1 MGVLVAPESAKAIRK
16 CKACLQPVK
25 GHIGPYGLAKCKNDK
40 ENVTKL
46 DEKVVSEHDD
56 IGVLTAA
63 LETVVVNS
71 ELPYETNENN
81 TAIGPNSPRSKVAV
95 DNEKGGQIRA
105 RTASGQDLDSSATQ
119 GCESNDNSLLS
130 NGEDFSTKID
140 DIVARLQLLE
150 DENEEWNFSKCFS
163 PILLSNPDE
172 NDTTDKSV
180 EKSTDIDIR
189 SILSGGRFCIC
200 HCPTTSEVSEC
211 QCEGELTLDNSLSGQ
226 VRNVFM
232 DPSTDSK
239 VDWAPHVKFLEER
252 WRKDNPAVIVLGIES
267 VGAKGVKVVDGE
279 IIIEAS
285 LEMEGDEVH
294 GIVKGT
300 MSLSVQ
306 VSKKYL
312 TKGLKN
318 PICFRPSTFQLVNL
332 EDE

>member
-1 MGVLVAPESAKAIRK
+1 MGVSAAPDSAKAIRK

-40 ENVTKL
+40 EIVTKL
-46 DEKVVSEHDD
+46 DEKVVSEHD

-71 ELPYETNENN
+71 ELPSDTNENSLV
-81 TAIGPNSPRSKVAV
+81 IGPSPRSKVEKAV
-95 DNEKGGQIRA
+95 VNENGDQLRA
-105 RTASGQDLDSSATQ
+105 RTASGLDLESSATQ

-130 NGEDFSTKID
+130 NGEEFSTKID
-140 DIVARLQLLE
+140 DIVARLQLVE

-172 NDTTDKSV
+172 NDTKDKSV
-180 EKSTDIDIR
+180 EKSTIIDIR
-189 SILSGGRFCIC
+189 SILSGGQFCIC
-200 HCPTTSEVSEC
+200 QCPTTSEVSEC
-211 QCEGELTLDNSLSGQ
+211 RCAGELTLDNSLSGQ

-239 VDWAPHVKFLEER
+239 VDWAPRIKFLEER
-252 WRKDNPAVIVLGIES
+252 WRKDNPAVIVLGMKS
-267 VGAKGVKVVDGE
+267 VGVKGVKVLDGE
-279 IIIEAS
+279 IVIEAS

-300 MSLSVQ
+300 MSLSAQ
-306 VSKKYL
+306 ISKKYL

-318 PICFRPSTFQLVNL
+318 PICFSPSTFQLVNL